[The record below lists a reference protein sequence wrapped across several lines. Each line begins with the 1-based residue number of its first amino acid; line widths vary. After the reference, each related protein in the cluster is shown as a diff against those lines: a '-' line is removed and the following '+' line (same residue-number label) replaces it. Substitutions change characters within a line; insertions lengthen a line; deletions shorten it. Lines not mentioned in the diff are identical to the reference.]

1 MDDVIVLD
9 KVSVSY
15 RQRQTLFRH
24 SYFTALQDISFSVKK
39 GETLGIIGRNGCG
52 KSTLL
57 KLLAGIYTPDNGTV
71 QKADVK
77 ASLLTLSAGFDP
89 NLNGIDNAVISGMML
104 GHTKKSVK
112 QKLDEII
119 NYAELGNFIYEPV
132 KTYSSGMKA
141 RLGFSVAVQ
150 MKADVLLIDEVL
162 GVGDAQFKKKAEK
175 TMLSKINSDQ
185 TVVVVSHSADQI
197 ARLCQRAIW
206 LERGR
211 IRMLGNCN
219 EVASEYKEFI
229 NSLKQEQQKLKAS

>member
-119 NYAELGNFIYEPV
+119 DYAELGNFIYEPV

-211 IRMLGNCN
+211 VRMLGNCN